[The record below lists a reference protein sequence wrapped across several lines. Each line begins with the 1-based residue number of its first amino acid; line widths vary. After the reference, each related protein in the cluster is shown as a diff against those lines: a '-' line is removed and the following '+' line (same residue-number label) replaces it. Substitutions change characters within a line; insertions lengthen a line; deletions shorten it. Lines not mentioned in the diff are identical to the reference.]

1 MEKMGWSDA
10 YGLSRLNAI
19 SPIETLNT
27 IKISNINPAVSI
39 IDNIVRLRYSK
50 LLHTKYI
57 NESITILP
65 IAIGEGV
72 IQISIHCE
80 EYLKPH
86 ALELPIEVK

>member
-1 MEKMGWSDA
+1 MGWSGA
-10 YGLSRLNAI
+10 Y
-19 SPIETLNT
+19 
-27 IKISNINPAVSI
+27 
-39 IDNIVRLRYSK
+39 